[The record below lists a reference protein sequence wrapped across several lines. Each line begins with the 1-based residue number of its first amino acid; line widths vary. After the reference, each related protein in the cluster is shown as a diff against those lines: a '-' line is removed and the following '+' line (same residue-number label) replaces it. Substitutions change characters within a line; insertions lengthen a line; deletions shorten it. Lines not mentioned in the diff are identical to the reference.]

1 MLSLSLSS
9 LAHSLHL
16 LRPSSSPLLFR
27 YIPDISRSLTIV
39 MQTICD
45 KEDEQETRSST
56 SVPSEKD
63 QLLRML
69 AETDT
74 AGLVPRPSSSSTEP
88 LSEPKKRK
96 VSENILRNKLSERA
110 KKISSESLMMFQVE
124 EEETEGGTGEEKGKA
139 KKRKTNA
146 SLPLVDY
153 CLKVE
158 RVQQGQGDGQGQGQ
172 GEGQG
177 TLVRDLPIK
186 EESAGRWV
194 PLKGLDS
201 GGARIWIPNQELRVA
216 SGVSL

>member
-1 MLSLSLSS
+1 
-9 LAHSLHL
+9 
-16 LRPSSSPLLFR
+16 
-27 YIPDISRSLTIV
+27 

-45 KEDEQETRSST
+45 KEDGQETRSSI

-158 RVQQGQGDGQGQGQ
+158 RGQQGQGD
-172 GEGQG
+172 GQG

-201 GGARIWIPNQELRVA
+201 GGAKIWIPNQELRA
-216 SGVSL
+216 AGVSL